1 MSTFKKGETA
11 MIRKGG
17 ITQKH
22 WNNIIKQSKH
32 KKRSRLERERISEQ
46 IHRLDSS
53 LDLTGL
59 KNGELNSVLYKLK
72 RGEE

>member
-1 MSTFKKGETA
+1 ML
-11 MIRKGG
+11 RKGG

-32 KKRSRLERERISEQ
+32 KKRSRLERERVCEQ

-53 LDLTGL
+53 LELTGL
-59 KNGELNSVLYKLK
+59 TNGELNSTLYRLK
-72 RGEE
+72 NRRDY

>member
-1 MSTFKKGETA
+1 MGV
-11 MIRKGG
+11 

-32 KKRSRLERERISEQ
+32 KKRSRLERERVSEQ
-46 IHRLDSS
+46 IHHLDSS

-59 KNGELNSVLYKLK
+59 KNGELNSILYRLK
-72 RGEE
+72 NEGDYRHGKS